1 MDSNTGTGW
10 SFPPHFD
17 HAEGLAGVRMTTGE
31 AEINGS
37 LAVLFTTRLGERLFR
52 PSFGSN
58 LTEYHFQPIDSA
70 TAIRI
75 KTVIE
80 DAVSRYE
87 RRINV
92 LGIDVSA
99 GDAAEGRIRIVLH
112 YSIRNKGGRSDGTT
126 HSFIYD
132 SI

>member
-17 HAEGLAGVRMTTGE
+17 HAEGIAGVRMTTGE
-31 AEINGS
+31 AEINGA

-52 PSFGSN
+52 PYFGSN
-58 LTEYHFQPIDSA
+58 LSEYQFRPMDSG

-75 KTVIE
+75 KAVIE
-80 DAVSRYE
+80 DTVRRFE

-92 LGIDVSA
+92 LGIDVNGSNA
-99 GDAAEGRIRIVLH
+99 VEGRIRIVLH
-112 YSIRNKGGRSDGTT
+112 YSIRNNGGYGDGAV